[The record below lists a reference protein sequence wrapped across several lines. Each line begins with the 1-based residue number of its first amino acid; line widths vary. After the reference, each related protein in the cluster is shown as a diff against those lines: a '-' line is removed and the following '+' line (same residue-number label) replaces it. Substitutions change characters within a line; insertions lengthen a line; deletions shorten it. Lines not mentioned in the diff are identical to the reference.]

1 MSNFDQKNQ
10 RVENQYNA
18 EAINFFI
25 NSPAFQELPS
35 TEGERK
41 LLGVKSIAKN
51 NGWVV
56 MAEATPSSS
65 NKLLVSKST
74 NGQFTKDLIRI
85 DLLEN
90 DMIVFAKPILRL
102 YNEENALDLRFVT
115 VLLYRNSNNKGF
127 WSMSAIKSFGKMTI
141 ALYFC
146 RQIYLNLLDTDIFNE
161 IISSLES
168 EVSEVEPLVR

>member
-1 MSNFDQKNQ
+1 MNNFDQKNQ

-18 EAINFFI
+18 EVINFFI

-35 TEGERK
+35 AEGERK
-41 LLGVKSIAKN
+41 MLGVKSIAKN
-51 NGWVV
+51 NGWIA
-56 MAEATPSSS
+56 MEGITPS
-65 NKLLVSKST
+65 NKLLISKST
-74 NGQFTKDLIRI
+74 SGQFTKDLIRI

-90 DMIVFAKPILRL
+90 DMLVFAKPILRL
-102 YNEENALDLRFVT
+102 YNDENALDLRFAT

-146 RQIYLNLLDTDIFNE
+146 RQIYSNLLDADIFNE
-161 IISSLES
+161 IISNLES
-168 EVSEVEPLVR
+168 EMKEVEPLVR